1 MTQEWSLLGDW
12 NDYDQTAGENC
23 IKEAKEEAG
32 RLVKP
37 IKIIAVQ
44 DRNHHNQPIR
54 KVNITKIF
62 CLCKEIEG
70 NFMPNDETDAC
81 NYFSLNNLPHLS
93 LGRNT
98 KEQITMCFD
107 ANNDPEWQPKFE

>member
-1 MTQEWSLLGDW
+1 MTQEWSFLGDW
-12 NDYDQTAGENC
+12 NDYDQTAGENY

-44 DRNHHNQPIR
+44 DRDHHNQPIR

-81 NYFSLNNLPHLS
+81 NYFSLNNLPHLL